1 MIEAPAPGLYRHYK
15 GGEYDVL
22 GSVLHSE
29 TEERLVLY
37 RPRYGER
44 ELWVRPVAMFR
55 EDVVVDGKSC
65 PRFAWIGPSHGGDR
79 PELAS

>member
-1 MIEAPAPGLYRHYK
+1 MEAPAPGLYRHYK

-55 EDVVVDGKSC
+55 EDVMVDGEPR
-65 PRFAWIGPSHGGDR
+65 PRFAWIGPPDTDAGD
-79 PELAS
+79 A

>member
-1 MIEAPAPGLYRHYK
+1 MDAPPPGLYRHYK

-55 EDVVVDGKSC
+55 EDVMVHGEAR
-65 PRFAWIGPSHGGDR
+65 PRFAWIGPPDEKS
-79 PELAS
+79 